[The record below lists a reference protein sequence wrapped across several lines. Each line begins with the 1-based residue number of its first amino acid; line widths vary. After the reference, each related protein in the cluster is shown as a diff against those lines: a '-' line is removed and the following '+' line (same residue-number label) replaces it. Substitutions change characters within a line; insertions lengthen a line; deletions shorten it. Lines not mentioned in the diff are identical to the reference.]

1 MGEEFITEGM
11 LDMFLFESGQ
21 LLENIENLAL
31 EHKDDDEFD
40 DDAINEIFRA
50 MHTIKGS
57 SGIMMYNN
65 ITTVSHTLE
74 DVFYYIRE
82 SHPDNVPHS
91 KLVGYILDVTDF
103 INGELEK
110 IRSGGEPDGNPEQLI
125 EDIKLFLDHIKK
137 NIMDKGDELPP
148 EKAYVPPK
156 QFYIA
161 PVASS
166 DSKFYKIFIAYNK
179 DTEMSN
185 IRAYTAVYSLKEVAE
200 DLQYSPD
207 DIITNEASGDAIL
220 KYGFKMALQTKADA
234 DEVMALIDHSSGVEH
249 IEINECT
256 PEEFLSYCS
265 EEEVIIHL
273 DNEQK
278 PDKEQ
283 NKKEDAKDSDTSEKN
298 QPKQQEKIIE
308 QLNRHVAENREKKA
322 EVQKK
327 QQESKKTEA
336 QSFISVNVKKMDELM
351 DLIGEIVIAEAVVL
365 QNPDLQ
371 VPGLDLTNFQ
381 KAAAQLSK
389 ITTELQESIMSMRMM
404 PLKNTFQ
411 KMNRIVYD
419 VSRKLGKDIE
429 LEVIGEETEV
439 DKNIIEHISDPLMH
453 LIRNAVDHG
462 IETNEER
469 KAAGKTEKGKV
480 ELEAKNEGGKVWIIV
495 RDNGKG
501 LKREVILNKARENN
515 LLGNKLEKDLSDKEV
530 FSFITLPGFST
541 KKEVTEYSGRG
552 VGMDVVMKNIQD
564 IGGSLEIESK
574 EGIGTTMT
582 MKIPLTLAI
591 IDGIIFSVGK
601 TNFVVSTNSVKEFI
615 CVQKEQLIV
624 EPDGDEYVMIRGECY
639 PVIRLN
645 RYYHIKGASEDI
657 ENGVMLIIEH
667 EEHVVC
673 VFADRLIGEQGIV
686 VKPMPSYIKKVKGI
700 SGCTQLGDGSIS
712 LILDAGG
719 IMQE

>member
-11 LDMFLFESGQ
+11 LDMFLFESEQ

-31 EHKDDDEFD
+31 EHKDDNEFD
-40 DDAINEIFRA
+40 ENAINEIFRA

-57 SGIMMYNN
+57 SGVMMYNN

-82 SHPDNVPHS
+82 SHPDDVPHS
-91 KLVGYILDVTDF
+91 ELVSYILEVTDF

-110 IRSGGEPDGNPEQLI
+110 IREGGEPDGDPEQLI
-125 EDIKLFLDHIKK
+125 TDIKVFLDQIKH
-137 NIMDKGDELPP
+137 NITEKGEELPP
-148 EKAYVPPK
+148 EKEYVPPK
-156 QFYIA
+156 KFYIA
-161 PVASS
+161 PVASA
-166 DSKFYKIFIAYNK
+166 DSKFYKIFITYNK
-179 DTEMSN
+179 DTQMSN

-200 DLQYSPD
+200 DLQYTPE
-207 DIITNEASGDAIL
+207 DIITNEASSEEIL

-234 DEVMALIDHSSGVEH
+234 SEIMELIDHSSGVDH
-249 IEINECT
+249 IEITECT
-256 PEEFLSYCS
+256 PEEFLAYCS
-265 EEEVIIHL
+265 GGEIFIDLDGEQEEKEQEKKEQEKLIEKLNKQVSESKEQ
-273 DNEQK
+273 EQK
-278 PDKEQ
+278 
-283 NKKEDAKDSDTSEKN
+283 KKE
-298 QPKQQEKIIE
+298 PKK
-308 QLNRHVAENREKKA
+308 H
-322 EVQKK
+322 
-327 QQESKKTEA
+327 QESKKAEA

-389 ITTELQESIMSMRMM
+389 ITTELQESIMAMRMM

-419 VSRKLGKDIE
+419 VSKKLGKDIE

-462 IETNEER
+462 IESNEER
-469 KAAGKTEKGKV
+469 KNLGKTEKGKV
-480 ELEAKNEGGKVWIIV
+480 ILEAKNEGGKVWIIV
-495 RDNGKG
+495 SDNGKG
-501 LKREVILNKARENN
+501 LSRRAILEKARENN
-515 LLGNKLEKDLSDKEV
+515 LLGNKSEKDLSDKEV

-552 VGMDVVMKNIQD
+552 VGMDVVMKNIQQ
-564 IGGSLEIESK
+564 IGGSLEIDSK

-601 TNFVVSTNSVKEFI
+601 TNFVVATNAVKEFI
-615 CVQKEQLIV
+615 CVKKEQLIV
-624 EPDGDEYVMIRGECY
+624 EPDGNEYIMIRGECY

-645 RYYHIKGASEDI
+645 QYYHIKDSVDDVE
-657 ENGVMLIIEH
+657 EGVMILIEH
-667 EEHVVC
+667 EEHVIC

-686 VKPMPSYIKKVKGI
+686 VKPMPTYIRKVKGI

>member
-1 MGEEFITEGM
+1 MGEEYITDGM

-31 EHKDDDEFD
+31 EYKDDTKFD

-82 SHPDNVPHS
+82 THPDNVPHS
-91 KLVGYILDVTDF
+91 ELVGHILEVTDF

-110 IRSGGEPDGNPEQLI
+110 IRDGNEPDGEPEDLI
-125 EDIKLFLDHIKK
+125 KEIKDFLECIKK
-137 NIMDKGDELPP
+137 NITEKGAELPP
-148 EKAYVPPK
+148 EKQYVPPK

-161 PVASS
+161 PVASA
-166 DSKFYKIFIAYNK
+166 DSKFYKIFITYSK

-200 DLQYSPD
+200 DLQYTPD
-207 DIITNEASGDAIL
+207 DIITNEASGDIIL
-220 KYGFKMALQTKADA
+220 KYGFKMALQTKSDA
-234 DEVMALIDHSSGVEH
+234 SEVMALIDHSSGVEH
-249 IEINECT
+249 IEIKECT

-265 EEEVIIHL
+265 EEEVVIHL
-273 DNEQK
+273 DDE
-278 PDKEQ
+278 KEKET
-283 NKKEDAKDSDTSEKN
+283 NKSETEALKN
-298 QPKQQEKIIE
+298 TENSNQSKQEQEKIIE
-308 QLNRHVAENREKKA
+308 QLNRQVTETREKK
-322 EVQKK
+322 EKVQKK
-327 QQESKKTEA
+327 QQEAKKPEA

-389 ITTELQESIMSMRMM
+389 ITTELQESIMAMRMM

-429 LEVIGEETEV
+429 LEIIGEETEV

-462 IETNEER
+462 IESNEDR
-469 KAAGKTEKGKV
+469 KAVGKTEKGKII
-480 ELEAKNEGGKVWIIV
+480 LEAKNEGGKVFIIV
-495 RDNGKG
+495 KDNGKG
-501 LKREVILNKARENN
+501 LSREVILTKVRENN

-574 EGIGTTMT
+574 EGFGTTMT

-639 PVIRLN
+639 PVVRLN
-645 RYYHIKGASEDI
+645 QYYHIKNGVDDI
-657 ENGVMLIIEH
+657 EDGVMLLIEH
-667 EEHVVC
+667 EEHTICIFV
-673 VFADRLIGEQGIV
+673 DRLIGEQGIV
-686 VKPMPSYIKKVKGI
+686 VKPMPTYIKKVKGI

-712 LILDAGG
+712 LILDPGG